1 MKTTL
6 ITGASSGIG
15 EEFARQYAARGEN
28 LFLVARSEDKL
39 QALGAE
45 LAARHKIDAQYF
57 ALDLSQTDAAQKLF
71 DETARRGLEV
81 ETLINNAGF
90 GGVGGFTSQARER
103 QLNMIDLNI
112 RSLVELTHLYLPLMR
127 ERGRGAVINVASV
140 AAFQGVPYFA
150 VYAATKAFVLSFS
163 EAIAEENSAQGV
175 RVLAL
180 CPGATETNFFD
191 AAQAQSPK
199 ARPMQTSK
207 EVVDIAF
214 AALQG
219 GKSHTVCGWP
229 NRLMIF
235 AERFAPRRVVQKM
248 AAKTMKGQYGD
259 LAR

>member
-15 EEFARQYAARGEN
+15 EEFARRYAARGEN
-28 LFLVARSEDKL
+28 VLLVARSEDKL
-39 QALGAE
+39 RALCAE
-45 LAARHKIDAQYF
+45 LATQHKADAQF
-57 ALDLSQTDAAQKLF
+57 VALDLSRAEAAQQLF

-81 ETLINNAGF
+81 ETLVNNAGF
-90 GGVGGFTSQARER
+90 GGVGDFTSQGRER
-103 QLNMIDLNI
+103 QLNMIDLNV
-112 RSLVELTHLYLPLMR
+112 RSLVELTHLFLPAMR

-163 EAIAEENSAQGV
+163 EAIAEENRDTGA

-191 AAQAQSPK
+191 AAQARSPK
-199 ARPMQTSK
+199 ARPMQTSQ

-214 AALQG
+214 AALDKGQ
-219 GKSHTVCGWP
+219 SHTVCGWP